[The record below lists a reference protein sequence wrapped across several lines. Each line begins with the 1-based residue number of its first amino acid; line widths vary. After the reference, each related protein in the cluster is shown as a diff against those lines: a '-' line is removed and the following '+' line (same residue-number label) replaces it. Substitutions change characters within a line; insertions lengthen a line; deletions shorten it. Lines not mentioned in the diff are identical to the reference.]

1 MVSRF
6 GHDSA
11 TLWTITRQSPLAMR
25 FARQEY
31 WSGLSRPPPGD
42 PLDPGMEL
50 GLLFL
55 LSWQAD
61 SLPLVPPG
69 KLMK

>member
-42 PLDPGMEL
+42 FSTQGWNWVSY
-50 GLLFL
+50 F
-55 LSWQAD
+55 S
-61 SLPLVPPG
+61 
-69 KLMK
+69 